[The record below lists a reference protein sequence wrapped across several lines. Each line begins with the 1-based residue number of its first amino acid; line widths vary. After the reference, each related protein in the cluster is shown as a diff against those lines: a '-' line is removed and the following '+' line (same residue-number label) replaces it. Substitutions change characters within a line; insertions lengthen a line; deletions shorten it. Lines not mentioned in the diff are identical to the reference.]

1 MESRLRV
8 LLLSVV
14 ALALGGCSL
23 WPFHKKPRAAARP
36 PEASVSDD
44 AATPAVVEP
53 QVVRRKV
60 KTPKIR
66 NSNFEFGP
74 YVGTYSAEDFGVNP
88 VMGVRATYH
97 ITEDFFADTLIGQTK
112 TSRTSYERLS
122 GGAQL
127 LTDSQ
132 RKLTYYSIDFGYN
145 LFPGEVFARRGRA
158 FNSAL
163 YVIGGVGATRFA
175 GDRHFTVTIGTGY
188 RLLLNDFLAAH
199 IDVRDHLFDTSLL
212 GTNKTSH
219 NLEMTLGTTVYFGR

>member
-14 ALALGGCSL
+14 ALALGGCSM
-23 WPFHKKPRAAARP
+23 WPFHKRPRATVQPA
-36 PEASVSDD
+36 EASVVEDGT
-44 AATPAVVEP
+44 TPAVVEP

-66 NSNFEFGP
+66 NSNFELGP

-88 VMGVRATYH
+88 VVGARLTYH
-97 ITEDFFADTLIGQTK
+97 ISEDFFTDALLGQTK
-112 TSRTSYERLS
+112 TSLTSYERLS

-145 LFPGEVFARRGRA
+145 LFPGEVFVGRRRA

-163 YVIGGVGATRFA
+163 YLIGGVGSTHFA
-175 GDRHFTVTIGTGY
+175 GDSHFTVTLGTGY
-188 RLLLNDFLAAH
+188 RLLLNDWLAAH
-199 IDVRDHLFDTSLL
+199 IDVRDHVFDTDLL

-219 NLEMTLGTTVYFGR
+219 NLETALGVTVFF